1 MTPPKVPGLPG
12 SPNDIDES
20 MIKLALAAW
29 FMHGLLSGPAIDT
42 GNGDGAIVDRAFQ
55 IADAFIKRM
64 KAEP

>member
-1 MTPPKVPGLPG
+1 VTPLKVPGLPG
-12 SPNDIDES
+12 SPDDIDES
-20 MIKLALAAW
+20 MMKLALAAW
-29 FMHGLLSGPAIDT
+29 FMHGLLSNT